1 MNIEKIKRI
10 VSVII
15 TAVIICTTPNM
26 AFAANKTIHIP
37 KLNSGYKRLLAKR
50 SGNYYTVRAV
60 CHSAW
65 KNDDTSKNVQAIRFD
80 LQNKDKITMFN
91 KEIVLRVGAAAGTY
105 SIKDSML
112 KYKDV
117 YFCFCTNSPAYTAD
131 TNVGYNPR

>member
-1 MNIEKIKRI
+1 MNIEKIKKM

-15 TAVIICTTPNM
+15 TAVIIFTTPNM

-65 KNDDTSKNVQAIRFD
+65 KNDDTSKNVQIGRASCR
-80 LQNKDKITMFN
+80 
-91 KEIVLRVGAAAGTY
+91 ERV
-105 SIKDSML
+105 
-112 KYKDV
+112 
-117 YFCFCTNSPAYTAD
+117 
-131 TNVGYNPR
+131 